1 MKTDFWA
8 SGNHFLPFFLNSS
21 QLLLLEA
28 VFHLTRTYWKR
39 GFYLFCLLFHSKFFS
54 VSGNQG
60 AVHFLKTSHIPAS
73 RHQFF
78 QFFQKF
84 FKVEAT
90 FPCSENV
97 FLMGF
102 QPSGK
107 SIGQCYFTASRNHYW
122 YKEKTVL
129 RERAHYCQWTT
140 DFLAGGNHFI
150 SIFQRF
156 LQVIIYFPSSRS
168 VFFNEILH
176 SDQWKLI
183 CWLMETVFFSSEV
196 FPSIGNRQLNWS
208 KPIFKERSYF
218 NQCN

>member
-150 SIFQRF
+150 SIFSEILASDNLFSVQQKRLFQRNPLLRLVETNLLADGDRFFFLQRF
-156 LQVIIYFPSSRS
+156 FLP
-168 VFFNEILH
+168 L
-176 SDQWKLI
+176 
-183 CWLMETVFFSSEV
+183 ETV
-196 FPSIGNRQLNWS
+196 N
-208 KPIFKERSYF
+208 
-218 NQCN
+218 